1 MQCPHFVHH
10 QCILGWCVINDFVHL
25 LSLKISCSFHY
36 RERNSHY
43 YYYFFGTGLLSR
55 NAEAMESS
63 TNCSKSC
70 AGNESHNRA
79 FDATMGTQ
87 DVRMHPHW
95 SQCANGRDQGFRLSV
110 AEQHSCLELMVER
123 ETIMGLGWGR
133 GQYPFLEK
141 LILAWSKL
149 FFSWKVMF
157 FLLITHLQKYTSFN
171 VCSRRRSDQLS

>member
-110 AEQHSCLELMVER
+110 AEQHPGLKLMAER
-123 ETIMGLGWGR
+123 ETIMGLGW
-133 GQYPFLEK
+133 
-141 LILAWSKL
+141 ASSL
-149 FFSWKVMF
+149 FCKANSSMVQAFF
-157 FLLITHLQKYTSFN
+157 FLITLRYVLKTHLIKCVLNFYQRNEVSHR
-171 VCSRRRSDQLS
+171 VWP